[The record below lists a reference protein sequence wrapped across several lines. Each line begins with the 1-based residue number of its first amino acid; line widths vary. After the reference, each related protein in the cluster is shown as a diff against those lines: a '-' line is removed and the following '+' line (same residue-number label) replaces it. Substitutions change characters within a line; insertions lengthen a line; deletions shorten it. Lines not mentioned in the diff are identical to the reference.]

1 MLAMLDS
8 LGEAVEGSLF
18 DGTLCVPC
26 MSGVVLESNEMW
38 GKLYKEIPNELYKSG
53 RYNWLTI
60 LHPHSKDHHQQPEG
74 FPHP

>member
-38 GKLYKEIPNELYKSG
+38 GKLYKEIPNELYKYG
-53 RYNWLTI
+53 RYN
-60 LHPHSKDHHQQPEG
+60 
-74 FPHP
+74 